1 MNSRIKLGDIATFRN
16 GLNYS
21 RESFGTG
28 CKVIGVTSFKDR
40 VVPDYEALEEINPDG
55 VVSINDYLKSGDVV
69 FVRSNGN
76 KALVGRSLF
85 IENDETVAIS
95 GFCIRARLLDS
106 RLLPKYFAYFTKTDF
121 FKRSIGHT
129 ASTSINNLSQ
139 GVLADVE
146 VPCPSLTEQSAIVEV
161 LDAIQEKITLNN
173 KINAELEAMA
183 KLIYEYWFVQFD
195 FPDENGK
202 PYKSSGGK
210 MVRCDQLKRDIPE
223 GWGATSLWSIANY
236 FNGLA
241 MQKHRPT
248 GESYLP
254 VIKIREMG
262 EGFNKGTERAK
273 ADLPSAAIVENGD
286 ILFSWSATLE
296 VMIWAGGRG
305 ALNQHIFK
313 VIPLDH
319 PKPWAYFQLR
329 NYLAHF
335 KMMAERRKT
344 TMGHITQDHL
354 KQSRVIDPP
363 SEHLQKFNELISP
376 MLQQQVE
383 LKKQNQELANLRD
396 WLLPLL
402 MNGQVTV
409 SDRVLSSNKNEARAL
424 HELVVGVSAD
434 Q

>member
-1 MNSRIKLGDIATFRN
+1 MTKLTKLRGKIKIKHGFAFKGEYFSQNGKHIVLTPGNFLERGGFKRDKAKDKFYTSTFPKEYI
-16 GLNYS
+16 L
-21 RESFGTG
+21 
-28 CKVIGVTSFKDR
+28 D
-40 VVPDYEALEEINPDG
+40 
-55 VVSINDYLKSGDVV
+55 SGDLIVAMTEQTDGLLGSCA
-69 FVRSNGN
+69 FVPESDLYLHNQRLGLITCNSNEVEP
-76 KALVGRSLF
+76 AFLFYLFQTHLVRKQ
-85 IENDETVAIS
+85 
-95 GFCIRARLLDS
+95 IRLSSTGSKVKHTSPDRIYDVLARL
-106 RLLPKYFAYFTKTDF
+106 PKVQEQRK
-121 FKRSIGHT
+121 
-129 ASTSINNLSQ
+129 LSA
-139 GVLADVE
+139 VLGN
-146 VPCPSLTEQSAIVEV
+146 
-161 LDAIQEKITLNN
+161 LDAQIALNN
-173 KINAELEAMA
+173 RINAELEAMA
-183 KLIYEYWFVQFD
+183 KLIYDYWFVQFD
-195 FPDENGK
+195 FPDESGK

-210 MVRCDQLKRDIPE
+210 MIWCDQLKREVPE

-273 ADLPSAAIVENGD
+273 TDLPSAAIVENGD

-313 VIPLDH
+313 VTPSEH
-319 PKPWAYFQLR
+319 TKSWVYFQLR
-329 NYLAHF
+329 NYLAHL

-363 SEHLQKFNELISP
+363 PEQLKKFDELVSP

-383 LKKQNQELANLRD
+383 LKKQSQELANLRD

-409 SDRVLSSNKNEARAL
+409 GDLSPGHQCKRL
-424 HELVVGVSAD
+424 QSAN
-434 Q
+434 

>member
-1 MNSRIKLGDIATFRN
+1 MKTRVRLGEMATFRN

-21 RESFGTG
+21 KESFGTG
-28 CKVIGVTSFKDR
+28 CKVIGVTSFKKR
-40 VVPDYEALEEINPDG
+40 LVPDYEALEEINPDG
-55 VVSINDYLKSGDVV
+55 VVSKNDFLKSGDVV

-85 IENDETVAIS
+85 IEKDESIAIS
-95 GFCIRARLLDS
+95 GFCIRARLHDS

-129 ASTSINNLSQ
+129 ASTSINNLNQ

-146 VPCPSLTEQSAIVEV
+146 VPLPSVAEQKSIVKV

-173 KINAELEAMA
+173 KINAKLEKMA
-183 KLIYEYWFVQFD
+183 KLIYDYWFVQFD

-210 MVRCDQLKRDIPE
+210 LTWCDQLKREIPD
-223 GWGATSLWSIANY
+223 GWGSTSLWSIAKY

-241 MQKHRPT
+241 MQKHRPK
-248 GESYLP
+248 GSEYLP
-254 VIKIREMG
+254 VIKIREMS

-273 ADLPSAAIVENGD
+273 SDLPTSAIVENGD

-313 VIPLDH
+313 VTPLGH
-319 PKPWAYFQLR
+319 PKTWVYFQLR
-329 NYLAHF
+329 NYLTHF
-335 KMMAERRKT
+335 KMMADGRKT

-354 KQSRVIDPP
+354 KQSRTISAPT
-363 SEHLQKFNELISP
+363 ELIGKFDQLAIP
-376 MLQQQVE
+376 MLQQQVSLRE
-383 LKKQNQELANLRD
+383 QNRELANLRD
-396 WLLPLL
+396 WLLPML

-409 SDRVLSSNKNEARAL
+409 GDYISHASHNRAMQKQS
-424 HELVVGVSAD
+424 VQGVATR
-434 Q
+434 

>member
-1 MNSRIKLGDIATFRN
+1 MTSWRERTLGEVVGLQRGYDLTADDRAEGTVPVMGAAGHN
-16 GLNYS
+16 GYHNEAKVS
-21 RESFGTG
+21 APGIVVGRSGGSFGQVHFCETDFWPHNTAMF
-28 CKVIGVTSFKDR
+28 VTDFKGNDPYFVFYLLKLLNFDSLNSGSAQPSLNR
-40 VVPDYEALEEINPDG
+40 NFLYPVKAMVPRLADQVN
-55 VVSINDYLKSGDVV
+55 VVSI
-69 FVRSNGN
+69 
-76 KALVGRSLF
+76 
-85 IENDETVAIS
+85 
-95 GFCIRARLLDS
+95 IR
-106 RLLPKYFAYFTKTDF
+106 
-121 FKRSIGHT
+121 
-129 ASTSINNLSQ
+129 
-139 GVLADVE
+139 
-146 VPCPSLTEQSAIVEV
+146 
-161 LDAIQEKITLNN
+161 KIDQKIALNN

-183 KLIYEYWFVQFD
+183 KLIYDYWFIQFD

-202 PYKSSGGK
+202 PYKSAGGK
-210 MVRCDQLKRDIPE
+210 MVWCEQLRREIPE
-223 GWGATSLWSIANY
+223 GWAATSLWGIAKY

-248 GESYLP
+248 GETYLP

-273 ADLPSAAIVENGD
+273 TDLPSAAIVENGD

-313 VIPLDH
+313 VTPLGH
-319 PKPWAYFQLR
+319 TKSWVYFQLR
-329 NYLAHF
+329 NYLAHL

-363 SEHLQKFNELISP
+363 SEHLEKFDELVSP

-383 LKKQNQELANLRD
+383 LKKQIQELANLRD

-409 SDRVLSSNKNEARAL
+409 GMKVLPADRTEARAL
-424 HELVVGVSAD
+424 HEPAVGVDAD
-434 Q
+434 L

>member
-1 MNSRIKLGDIATFRN
+1 MTKLTKHKLSDLYTLASGISSSKEQAGHGQPFLSFSTAFNNVFLPDTLPDLMASNEKEQERHSIKCGDVFLTRTSEVVDELAISSVAVKDYPSATFSGFLKRLRPKEFGKAYPKYMALYLRSPLFRKAVDN
-16 GLNYS
+16 NAVMTL
-21 RESFGTG
+21 RASFNEAIFSYLD
-28 CKVIGVTSFKDR
+28 VWL
-40 VVPDYEALEEINPDG
+40 PDYDTQVEI
-55 VVSINDYLKSGDVV
+55 GDLLY
-69 FVRSNGN
+69 
-76 KALVGRSLF
+76 A
-85 IENDETVAIS
+85 IE
-95 GFCIRARLLDS
+95 
-106 RLLPKYFAYFTKTDF
+106 
-121 FKRSIGHT
+121 
-129 ASTSINNLSQ
+129 
-139 GVLADVE
+139 
-146 VPCPSLTEQSAIVEV
+146 
-161 LDAIQEKITLNN
+161 EKITLNH
-173 KINAELEAMA
+173 KIKAELEAMA
-183 KLIYEYWFVQFD
+183 KLIYDYWFVQFD
-195 FPDENGK
+195 FPNNIGK

-210 MVRCDQLKRDIPE
+210 MVWCDQLKREIPE
-223 GWGATSLWSIANY
+223 GWGATSLWGIAKY

-248 GESYLP
+248 GEAYLP

-273 ADLPSAAIVENGD
+273 TDLPSAAIVENGD

-305 ALNQHIFK
+305 ALNQHLFK
-313 VIPLDH
+313 VTPLGH
-319 PKPWAYFQLR
+319 TKSWVYFQLR
-329 NYLAHF
+329 NYLAHL

-363 SEHLQKFNELISP
+363 SKQLEKFNELVSP

-409 SDRVLSSNKNEARAL
+409 GKKVLSLAKNEIRAL
-424 HELVVGVSAD
+424 HELPV
-434 Q
+434 